1 MGSHVNREVSEKQT
15 NDVQARPREFN
26 TAWDVADAISGPACF
41 MASILDLMHDQSE
54 AMMLA
59 ESKAQ
64 RIQADANLSTLF
76 NCAGRY
82 LKEIR
87 SICEQA
93 QAGGAQ

>member
-1 MGSHVNREVSEKQT
+1 MGSHVNKEDSKTQT
-15 NDVQARPREFN
+15 NDVQGRPSEFN
-26 TAWDVADAISGPACF
+26 TAWDVADAVSGLACF
-41 MASILDLMHDQSE
+41 MVSILDLMHDQSE
-54 AMMLA
+54 VMMLA

-87 SICEQA
+87 AICEQA
-93 QAGGAQ
+93 QAGGVR